1 MLPKTS
7 ADALTQATLEHRF
20 LFLSVFP
27 ISSLVTDHV
36 PKMYFRVPAISQKMG
51 LFFIFFMNFSKDLKC
66 LRYALPVKITYL
78 EKLEDPHETPSMKT
92 RA

>member
-27 ISSLVTDHV
+27 ISSTLVMDDRV
-36 PKMYFRVPAISQKMG
+36 PKMEFSGTGGISQKNG
-51 LFFIFFMNFSKDLKC
+51 AF
-66 LRYALPVKITYL
+66 
-78 EKLEDPHETPSMKT
+78 
-92 RA
+92 